1 MFVVE
6 ISNRQNLI
14 DLDLKQVETLAIRI
28 LQGEGIPSAQLS
40 IAIVDDVT
48 IHGLNRQY
56 LNHDYPTDVLSF
68 LLHVDSEKLEGEVVV
83 SAEMAGHAAA
93 HFGWTAANELLL
105 YVVHGVLHLVGY
117 DDSQDEP
124 RQEMRSREKFYLAQ
138 ENLVLSYDEQE
149 RVKR

>member
-14 DLDLKQVETLAIRI
+14 DLDLQQIEILAIRI
-28 LQGEGIPSAQLS
+28 LQEEGIQSAQLS
-40 IAIVDDVT
+40 IAIVDDLT
-48 IHGLNRQY
+48 IHELNRQY

-68 LLHVDSEKLEGEVVV
+68 LSHVDSEKLEGEVVV
-83 SAEMAGHAAA
+83 SAETAGHVAE

-117 DDSQDEP
+117 DDSQHEP

>member
-6 ISNRQNLI
+6 ISNRQDLF
-14 DLDLKQVETLAIRI
+14 DLDLKQIETLAIRI

-40 IAIVDDVT
+40 IAIVDDLT

-68 LLHVDSEKLEGEVVV
+68 LLHADSEKLEGEVVV
-83 SAEMAGHAAA
+83 SAETAARA
-93 HFGWTAANELLL
+93 AVHFGWTAANELLL

-117 DDSQDEP
+117 DDSEDEP
-124 RQEMRSREKFYLAQ
+124 RQEMRSRERFYLAQ

-149 RVKR
+149 RVKP

>member
-6 ISNRQNLI
+6 ISNRQDLF
-14 DLDLKQVETLAIRI
+14 DLDLKQIETLAIRI

-40 IAIVDDVT
+40 IAIVDDLT
-48 IHGLNRQY
+48 IHELNRQY

-68 LLHVDSEKLEGEVVV
+68 LLHADSEKLEGEVVV
-83 SAEMAGHAAA
+83 SAETAARA
-93 HFGWTAANELLL
+93 AVHFGWTAANELLL

-117 DDSQDEP
+117 DDSEDEP
-124 RQEMRSREKFYLAQ
+124 RQEMRSRERFYLAQ

-149 RVKR
+149 RVKP

>member
-6 ISNRQNLI
+6 ISNRQKLF
-14 DLDLKQVETLAIRI
+14 DLDLKQIESLAVRI

-40 IAIVDDVT
+40 IAIVDDLT

-68 LLHVDSEKLEGEVVV
+68 LLHTDSEKLEGEVVV
-83 SAEMAGHAAA
+83 SAETAARA
-93 HFGWTAANELLL
+93 AVQFGWTASNELLL

-117 DDSQDEP
+117 DDSEDEP
-124 RQEMRSREKFYLAQ
+124 RQEMRSREQFYLAQ

-149 RVKR
+149 RVKP